1 MNDERRQFQ
10 RLTLSAPL
18 DGWFGDYPVQ
28 LVDVS
33 ATGAL
38 VEHDDHI
45 EEASR
50 ALLRFFW
57 RGTEVEITAE
67 TVRREDNRTG
77 LHFTE
82 ENETLRDLIATSATE
97 LLLALE
103 ANARGDRAANVV
115 GEETIT
121 SAWASKSIGFVRW
134 ILTPE
139 GKWRSERSL
148 LPDQPEDGFTIAAS
162 EADHQVAL
170 LRNTYESGNEESR
183 RLTRMFAELSVAATA
198 NSPDHE

>member
-10 RLTLSAPL
+10 RLTLSEPL
-18 DGWFGDYPVQ
+18 DGWFGDFPVR

-38 VEHDDHI
+38 IEHDEEI
-45 EEASR
+45 EEESR

-67 TVRREDNRTG
+67 TVRRDDHRTG

-82 ENETLRDLIATSATE
+82 ENETFRDLIAASATE
-97 LLLALE
+97 MLLALE
-103 ANARGDRAANVV
+103 ANARGDREANVV

-121 SAWASKSIGFVRW
+121 SAWAMKSVGFVRW
-134 ILTPE
+134 ILTSE
-139 GKWRSERSL
+139 GTWRSERAL

-162 EADHQVAL
+162 EADDQVAL

-183 RLTRMFAELSVAATA
+183 RLTRMLAELSVAA
-198 NSPDHE
+198 SMESQG